1 MDELLAKYMMGEATA
16 AEREFVVHWAKE
28 SEYNKKY
35 FADFQLIWETA
46 KTLKTESNLNVEASW
61 TEFKQLRDNKD
72 DLLAVNTRPQLG
84 SVKPLYGFTRWIKI
98 AAIWIAV
105 VGIATSLYTFLHGEP
120 ELLTL
125 QSYNSVKTD
134 TLSDGSLITL
144 NKNSIIRYPAKF
156 TGNFRA
162 IKLVNGEAFFSIA
175 HDRSK
180 PFVVY
185 LNNAVVKVV
194 GTSFNIKNS
203 KTKAEII
210 VETGIVEVIRN
221 KVVIRLRPAEKLA
234 IDDASGSVL
243 KGLSKDNFYN
253 YYRTKE
259 FVANKTP
266 LWRVIE
272 VLNEVYKVDI
282 RIANRELA
290 NRTLTT
296 TLSIG
301 ELDSNLDLIANTFKV
316 HIVRESGEIIIQP

>member
-1 MDELLAKYMMGEATA
+1 MDELLAKYMIGEATA
-16 AEREFVVHWAKE
+16 AEMEFVVQWARE

-46 KTLKTESNLNVEASW
+46 KTLKTESNLDVEASW

-72 DLLAVNTRPQLG
+72 DLLAANTGPQLG
-84 SVKPLYGFTRWIKI
+84 KIKPLNGFTRWIKI
-98 AAIWIAV
+98 AAMWIAV
-105 VGIATSLYTFLHGEP
+105 VGIAASLYTFLHGEP

-134 TLSDGSLITL
+134 TLSDGSVITL

-156 TGNFRA
+156 TGNFRV
-162 IKLVNGEAFFSIA
+162 IRLVSGEAFFSIA

-266 LWRVIE
+266 LWRIIE

-282 RIANRELA
+282 RIADKELA

-296 TLSIG
+296 TLRLG
-301 ELDSNLDLIANTFKV
+301 DLDSNLDLIANTFKV
-316 HIVRESGEIIIQP
+316 HIVRESGQIIIQL